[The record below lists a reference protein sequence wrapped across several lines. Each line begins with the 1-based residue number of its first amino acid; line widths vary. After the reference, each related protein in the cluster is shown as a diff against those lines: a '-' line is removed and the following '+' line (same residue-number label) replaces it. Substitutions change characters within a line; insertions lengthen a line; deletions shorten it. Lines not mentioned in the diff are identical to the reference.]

1 MSNDTTTTT
10 PAILTGFTEFRNS
23 WGGEGIEGSIP
34 LSKAHDLIG
43 WVPLESVSNTSTFIT
58 DDGVITVEDPRQK
71 KLIHPVTHEIL
82 GRHLDTYEVH
92 PYADTLLRD
101 ARAISGGQLGI
112 ARVGT
117 TRKGARAFVQY
128 EMTETIHAGGP
139 GAEPVKF
146 RPFLNAATSLDGSL
160 ASSWFRGTNVI
171 ACDNALAAALTEGRR
186 NGELY
191 KTRHRRGSAVNVVD
205 ARKALN
211 IVVEIADQYVEAIE
225 DLTSQY
231 VSDSQWKAF
240 LEAIAPTDEKKG
252 RALTLAENKQAS
264 LSRLWNTDTRVA
276 PWRNSAWGVLS
287 AVNTWVNHEQTVKNV
302 DRTERNVEKVFKG
315 DFERSDNAV
324 LRILAEVSA

>member
-1 MSNDTTTTT
+1 MSNDTSTTA
-10 PAILTGFTEFRNS
+10 PAMLTGFTEFRNS

-43 WVPLESVSNTSTFIT
+43 WVPLESIRTASDFLTE
-58 DDGVITVEDPRQK
+58 DGVLTIEDDRAK
-71 KLIHPVTHEIL
+71 ILAHPVTHKVL

-117 TRKGARAFVQY
+117 TRGGARAFVQY
-128 EMTETIHAGGP
+128 EMSETIQAGGP
-139 GAEPVKF
+139 GAERVKF

-171 ACDNALAAALTEGRR
+171 ECDNSLAAALTEGRR
-186 NGELY
+186 HGELY
-191 KTRHRRGSAVNVVD
+191 KTRHRKGSAVNVAD
-205 ARKALN
+205 ARAALN
-211 IVVEIADQYVEAIE
+211 IVVEIADEYTEAIN

-287 AVNTWVNHEQTVKNV
+287 AVNTWVNWEQTVKGV
-302 DRTERNVEKVFKG
+302 DRIERNVEKVFKG

>member
-1 MSNDTTTTT
+1 MSNDTITTEPTM
-10 PAILTGFTEFRNS
+10 ITGFTEFRNS

-43 WVPLESVSNTSTFIT
+43 WVPLESEKVEVTVIA
-58 DDGVITVEDPRQK
+58 DDGVRVVKDPRAK
-71 KLIHPVTHEIL
+71 VLIHPVTFEVL
-82 GRHLDTYEVH
+82 GRHLNTYEVH

-128 EMTETIHAGGP
+128 EMTETIQAGGP

-171 ACDNALAAALTEGRR
+171 ECDNSLAAALTEGRR
-186 NGELY
+186 HGELY
-191 KTRHRRGSAVNVVD
+191 KTRHRKGSAVNVAD
-205 ARKALN
+205 ARAALN
-211 IVVEIADQYVEAIE
+211 IVVEIADEYTEAIN

-287 AVNTWVNHEQTVKNV
+287 AVNTWVNWEQTVKGM
-302 DRTERNVEKVFKG
+302 DRIERNVEKVFKG